1 MLLRRSV
8 ASVASLVLAVGTMA
22 FAMQPQ
28 DAAVKPADAV
38 KAASASI
45 DPAKRREIERLLEL
59 SGTREAMRSQ
69 IDTMTK
75 GFANMNMPPEM
86 IKAMK
91 EEFTNGLGE
100 MVNMTIEVYDRNFS
114 MEELKAFVAFY
125 ESPTGQT
132 ISKKMPTVLRESTE
146 AGMKWG
152 QQMQPKLMKRM
163 AELRAAEAKKS
174 AEGAGADGSGG

>member
-1 MLLRRSV
+1 MILRRSV
-8 ASVASLVLAVGTMA
+8 ASVVLLSLAAGTMA
-22 FAMQPQ
+22 FAMRPQ
-28 DAAVKPADAV
+28 DAVAKPAVAA
-38 KAASASI
+38 KAAASDI

-69 IDTMTK
+69 IETMSN
-75 GFANMNMPPEM
+75 GLANMNMPPEM
-86 IKAMK
+86 ITAMK

-100 MVNMTIEVYDRNFS
+100 MIDMTVKVYDRNFS

-125 ESPTGQT
+125 DSEIGQK
-132 ISKKMPTVLRESTE
+132 ISKKMPLVLKESTE

-174 AEGAGADGSGG
+174 AAGGADASGG

>member
-1 MLLRRSV
+1 MIPRRAV

-22 FAMQPQ
+22 FAMRPQ
-28 DAAVKPADAV
+28 DAASKPADAV

-163 AELRAAEAKKS
+163 AELRAAEAKKP
-174 AEGAGADGSGG
+174 ADGAGADGSGG

>member
-1 MLLRRSV
+1 
-8 ASVASLVLAVGTMA
+8 
-22 FAMQPQ
+22 
-28 DAAVKPADAV
+28 
-38 KAASASI
+38 
-45 DPAKRREIERLLEL
+45 
-59 SGTREAMRSQ
+59 
-69 IDTMTK
+69 
-75 GFANMNMPPEM
+75 
-86 IKAMK
+86 
-91 EEFTNGLGE
+91 
-100 MVNMTIEVYDRNFS
+100 MVTMTIEVYDRNFS